1 MNLHFPVWVVS
12 YITAV
17 LPLQVILHER
27 ELHSYLCRIVLQ
39 MFYHC
44 GLFCMRENC
53 TVICVFLCYSCVVI
67 VSYPIW
73 ERSVQWYESF
83 YVTAVLPLWA
93 ILYERELYSYAGE
106 LAIPFSQIFIIF
118 FVITGAGFLGY
129 LLCEKCPDVY
139 DKYWSHLPLFT
150 VLTLLVIIVVEI
162 YLNLAIF
169 HHITVLRVVLSVL
182 LSASGFGLAA
192 GLSYIL
198 CLSRERGTT
207 LVLELGMRTTY
218 ITNLC
223 ATMTYPPTEAQEA
236 KTAAVLCGLLTLIPS
251 FVYVTAA
258 RLRRK
263 IHMAKEAC
271 VNDKPE

>member
-1 MNLHFPVWVVS
+1 MLQLCYHCVLPSILDMRKSSACVA
-12 YITAV
+12 AV
-17 LPLQVILHER
+17 LPLRAVLYER
-27 ELHSYLCRIVLQ
+27 ELYIYMCLLVLQ
-39 MFYHC
+39 LCYPC
-44 GLFCMRENC
+44 GLCYTRENC
-53 TVICVFLCYSCVVI
+53 TVIY
-67 VSYPIW
+67 VS
-73 ERSVQWYESF
+73 F
-83 YVTAVLPLWA
+83 CVTAVLPLWA

-223 ATMTYPPTEAQEA
+223 ATMTYPPPEAQEA